1 MSEAAD
7 VGFIRVVFPLEQ
19 DEEGY
24 PPFAEEALHARILSD
39 SVCELVSIPF
49 FVEGVSKG
57 DLVSYSAGGAGEFE
71 FEELL
76 SVRGHST
83 LRIIFFDGSRIEEL
97 VRQLQEVGCSTES
110 GRVQDLMSVDI
121 PPGVEYRSVMSLI
134 EAGLSSELWD
144 YEESCIAQGH
154 RM

>member
-1 MSEAAD
+1 M
-7 VGFIRVVFPLEQ
+7 
-19 DEEGY
+19 
-24 PPFAEEALHARILSD
+24 SD

-83 LRIIFFDGSRIEEL
+83 LRIIFFD
-97 VRQLQEVGCSTES
+97 
-110 GRVQDLMSVDI
+110 
-121 PPGVEYRSVMSLI
+121 EYRSVMTI
-134 EAGLSSELWD
+134 VEAGLNSELWD
-144 YEESCIAQGH
+144 YEESCVAQGH